1 MHATGAGFI
10 VNPACGEVFTI
21 IGTIVPLLVPHG
33 FVATIL
39 A

>member
-1 MHATGAGFI
+1 MQATGEGFI
-10 VNPACGEVFTI
+10 VKPACGDVFTI